1 MKVRHVLPMMA
12 LSMLLVVMLAACA
25 APTAAPTAAPP
36 TVAPTAVPA
45 ATKPPEATK
54 PPAATKPPEA
64 TKPPAP
70 TTAPT
75 TAAPVAGEP
84 YKIGFVSSV
93 TGPVSSLGIPER
105 DTALMIQDQ
114 IKKAGGIKGADGKT
128 HEIVIVTEDDA
139 SDASKATLAA
149 KKLVEQDKVAVLI
162 GSSGSPASVAMADY
176 VTTQKVPLISMAS
189 ASTIVTG
196 ADGKEKQWVF
206 KTPQSNVPVT
216 EVQADYLKAKGITKI
231 ASLGVNNAFGQDSR
245 NAMKAIFPK
254 AGIEVLA
261 DELFQPGDKD
271 FTAQLTKIK
280 GLNPQALVVHATSAE
295 GAALTV
301 QAKQLGFAVPFVHN
315 HGIGN
320 VDFINLGKDSAE
332 GILFPIGK
340 LLTYQ
345 VLPDSDPQKA
355 VLAKYVKD
363 YGDFTKG
370 APISTFGGHAWD
382 AVQIAVKALGEVGPD
397 AAKLQAYFD
406 GGKVKSFVGV
416 SGVFN
421 WTSSDHTGIA
431 KESMVLVEIKKGT
444 WVYIPPADYKNYPDV
459 K

>member
-1 MKVRHVLPMMA
+1 
-12 LSMLLVVMLAACA
+12 ML
-25 APTAAPTAAPP
+25 
-36 TVAPTAVPA
+36 
-45 ATKPPEATK
+45 
-54 PPAATKPPEA
+54 
-64 TKPPAP
+64 
-70 TTAPT
+70 
-75 TAAPVAGEP
+75 
-84 YKIGFVSSV
+84 
-93 TGPVSSLGIPER
+93 
-105 DTALMIQDQ
+105 QDQ
-114 IKKAGGIKGADGKT
+114 INKAGGIKGADGKT
-128 HEIVIVTEDDA
+128 HQVQIITEDDA

-149 KKLVEQDKVAVLI
+149 KKLVEQDKVSVLI

-176 VTTQKVPLISMAS
+176 ATTSKIVLISMAS

-196 ADGKEKQWVF
+196 ADGKEKTWVF
-206 KTPQSNVPVT
+206 KTPQSNTPVT
-216 EVQADYLKAKGITKI
+216 QVQADYFTAKGITKV

-301 QAKQLGFAVPFVHN
+301 QAKQQLGFTVPIVHN

-320 VDFINLGKDSAE
+320 KDFIDLAGSAAN

-345 VLPDSDPQKA
+345 SLPDSDPQKA

-363 YGDFTKG
+363 YTDFTKG
-370 APISTFGGHAWD
+370 APISTFGGHAAD
-382 AVQIAVKALGEVGPD
+382 AVMIAVQGLGAVGTD
-397 AAKLQAYFD
+397 AAKLQAYFE
-406 GGKVKSFVGV
+406 GGNIKNFVGIT
-416 SGVFN
+416 GVFN
-421 WTSSDHTGIA
+421 WTKDDHTGVA
-431 KESMVLVEIKKGT
+431 KESMVLNEIKGGN
-444 WVYIPPADYKNYPDV
+444 WVYVAPADYKNMPDV